1 MNILTVLKRATRK
14 TKSSTQ
20 QSGILKAIPSE
31 VTEWIVDNIGSK
43 ITSVDFSRLNDHW
56 LSRGLFTWRLKWI
69 KKWRVTGQGLAIG
82 ELACDVYYYHYY
94 NYHHY
99 HHHHHHHHYII
110 IIIKAALSNCRTN
123 RKGTPIKQR
132 SRECCLCGQDKDTVG
147 CSASL
152 CQFFFIFAKTGS
164 FDHFR
169 FNWNAEIL
177 NVISTVAFLKSAWRK
192 QLAACTIF
200 ESIWIYVYQT
210 VLLFKVSYHW
220 DSNYARLRWVGLLF
234 FVELVNLLNQAR
246 QCTRAIHCA

>member
-31 VTEWIVDNIGSK
+31 VTEWIVYNIGSK

-99 HHHHHHHHYII
+99 HHHHHHHYII

-164 FDHFR
+164 FDHFVPTALTEMRKFWTWSVLWR
-169 FNWNAEIL
+169 FWKVLEENNL
-177 NVISTVAFLKSAWRK
+177 
-192 QLAACTIF
+192 QLVPFSNPF
-200 ESIWIYVYQT
+200 ESMYIKQSFSSKFPTIEIQITRVC
-210 VLLFKVSYHW
+210 
-220 DSNYARLRWVGLLF
+220 VGLGF
-234 FVELVNLLNQAR
+234 YSLLN
-246 QCTRAIHCA
+246 